1 MKVLSLRQV
10 PGATPSVLA
19 VLLTFSSG
27 LAACGSDLKDPD
39 STRSKQE
46 RSDADDDGS
55 KDSDESSSSDDS
67 DDDDDKAPNRDA
79 GKDGDRDAGSETKTP
94 DGQSEEKGGDL
105 PCDVAK
111 VLETHCAECH
121 GDPPNWGGP
130 MSLVEHADFH
140 TMGTTT
146 KTKSVDVLVE
156 ERINDK
162 SRPMPPKTNE
172 PMPAADLATLEDW
185 LSDGAPKAKEGCG
198 VRTPDPEES
207 LGNDDRPVHPDATC
221 YELRNHGKP
230 VSGDT
235 SKYSVGPGEHY
246 AEFFFDA
253 PWDEESV
260 MVSFRTLADNTQL
273 LHHWLMYKSN
283 GSEPD
288 GAISAGIGSHIGA
301 SVQLLAGWALG
312 GSDIRIPDGI
322 AAEMPPP
329 NGKLMV
335 EWHYY
340 NQTSTM
346 AEDSSGVEVCVIPK
360 KGVDPKKISSLTWV
374 GNENLGGSSLLGVIG
389 IAGMP
394 PQQESVARDIC
405 TPKFTGLPP
414 GEPVRIFSF
423 TPHMHK
429 LGRHMRTWIARK
441 NGKVEKIFD
450 EPFVFDEQI
459 SYNVEPM
466 IELYPGDRIV
476 NECTFFNDT
485 NAPVGFGPS
494 SDQEMCYQ
502 FTYSYPAGALVNGV
516 SSLTGS
522 TNTCW
527 DNNPMEATRLIGMAE

>member
-1 MKVLSLRQV
+1 MKILSLCQV
-10 PGATPSVLA
+10 PGATPGLLA
-19 VLLTFSSG
+19 ALLTFSSG
-27 LAACGSDLKDPD
+27 IAACGSDLEAPD
-39 STRSKQE
+39 GKRSGQQP
-46 RSDADDDGS
+46 SGADDDKGG
-55 KDSDESSSSDDS
+55 DDS
-67 DDDDDKAPNRDA
+67 SKDDDDSSDEKAPARDA
-79 GKDGDRDAGSETKTP
+79 GKDSDRGDAGSEPKSP
-94 DGQSEEKGGDL
+94 DDGDDTAAKGDL
-105 PCDVAK
+105 PCDVAQ

-121 GDPPNWGGP
+121 GDPPNWGSP

-140 TMGTTT
+140 TKGATT

-162 SRPMPPKTNE
+162 SNPMPPKTAK
-172 PMPAADLATLEDW
+172 PMPDADRAILEAW
-185 LSDGAPKAKEGCG
+185 LSDGAPKAKDGCA
-198 VRTPDPEES
+198 VRTPDPDAT
-207 LGNDDRPVHPDATC
+207 DDDGDKPKHPDATC

-235 SKYSVGPGEHY
+235 SKYQVAPGEHY

-253 PWDEESV
+253 PWKEESV
-260 MVSFRTLADNTQL
+260 MVSFRTLADDSKL

-283 GSEPD
+283 GREAD
-288 GAISAGIGSHIGA
+288 GEISSGVGSHIGA
-301 SVQLLAGWALG
+301 SVELLAGWALG
-312 GSDIRIPDGI
+312 GSDNALPEGV
-322 AAEMPPP
+322 AAAMPPP
-329 NGKLMV
+329 GGKLMI

-340 NQTSTM
+340 NQTNAM

-360 KGVDPKKISSLTWV
+360 KNVDPANVSSLTWV
-374 GNENLGGSSLLGVIG
+374 GNENLGTVSLFGVIG
-389 IAGMP
+389 LGGMP
-394 PQQESVARDIC
+394 PQQESTVQDIC
-405 TPKFTGLPP
+405 TPTFKGLPA

-441 NGKVEKIFD
+441 DGTVEK
-450 EPFVFDEQI
+450 VFDEEFQFDHQI
-459 SYNVEPM
+459 SYDVKPM
-466 IELYPGDRIV
+466 LELWPGDRIV

-485 NAPVGFGPS
+485 SAPVGFGPS

-527 DNNPMEATRLIGMAE
+527 DNNPAEAARLIAKAK